1 MKPFS
6 YLQEF
11 GELEEHVE
19 EDKMMR
25 KI

>member
-1 MKPFS
+1 MKRFS